1 MSKHKS
7 SACITI
13 FFLCKNDFRKR
24 GGSVDNLLDDLG
36 GDVIITGGVMTRESK
51 KKSLSTK
58 NLSLNTTAGK
68 QPAAAAAEGSEGAT
82 DKESE

>member
-1 MSKHKS
+1 M
-7 SACITI
+7 
-13 FFLCKNDFRKR
+13 
-24 GGSVDNLLDDLG
+24 DNLLDDLG

-58 NLSLNTTAGK
+58 NLSLNPTASK
-68 QPAAAAAEGSEGAT
+68 AAESEGAT